1 MIKFFIVSL
10 LICLVFSSENKL
22 WDLGVVIDKKNHTV
36 IQKEIDLQ
44 ELDLNTPQNNL
55 ILHDVKALH
64 SDNFI
69 APIIKEFKAPSL
81 HNNITKAYDEI
92 IAHLSLKEK
101 IQLLK
106 EVFLNQRFSQFFSI
120 FKSIENET
128 SALSVSLCVQNLYFS
143 NQHEK
148 ALELLS
154 EIVSDTINGDLLF
167 FKIKTL
173 IKLKKIE
180 EANNYIEQFL
190 VHYPKSDYLSYV
202 LFEKKLLE
210 LNDAK

>member
-1 MIKFFIVSL
+1 M
-10 LICLVFSSENKL
+10 
-22 WDLGVVIDKKNHTV
+22 
-36 IQKEIDLQ
+36 
-44 ELDLNTPQNNL
+44 
-55 ILHDVKALH
+55 
-64 SDNFI
+64 
-69 APIIKEFKAPSL
+69 
-81 HNNITKAYDEI
+81 
-92 IAHLSLKEK
+92 
-101 IQLLK
+101 
-106 EVFLNQRFSQFFSI
+106 
-120 FKSIENET
+120 
-128 SALSVSLCVQNLYFS
+128 CVQNLYFS

-154 EIVSDTINGDLLF
+154 EIGSDTINGDLLF

>member
-1 MIKFFIVSL
+1 MMIKFFIVSL

-22 WDLGVVIDKKNHTV
+22 WDLGVVIDKKNHTI

-92 IAHLSLKEK
+92 IAHLSQKEK

-143 NQHEK
+143 NQ
-148 ALELLS
+148 
-154 EIVSDTINGDLLF
+154 F
-167 FKIKTL
+167 
-173 IKLKKIE
+173 
-180 EANNYIEQFL
+180 
-190 VHYPKSDYLSYV
+190 
-202 LFEKKLLE
+202 
-210 LNDAK
+210 

>member
-1 MIKFFIVSL
+1 MMIKFFIVSL

-92 IAHLSLKEK
+92 IDHLSQKEK

-106 EVFLNQRFSQFFSI
+106 EVFLNQRFSQFF
-120 FKSIENET
+120 
-128 SALSVSLCVQNLYFS
+128 
-143 NQHEK
+143 
-148 ALELLS
+148 
-154 EIVSDTINGDLLF
+154 
-167 FKIKTL
+167 
-173 IKLKKIE
+173 
-180 EANNYIEQFL
+180 
-190 VHYPKSDYLSYV
+190 
-202 LFEKKLLE
+202 
-210 LNDAK
+210 